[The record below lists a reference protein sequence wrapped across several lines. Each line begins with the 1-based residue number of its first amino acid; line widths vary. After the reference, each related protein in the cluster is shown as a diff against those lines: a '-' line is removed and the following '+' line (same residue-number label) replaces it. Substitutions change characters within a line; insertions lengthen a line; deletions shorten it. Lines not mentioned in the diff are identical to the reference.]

1 MPKNNLE
8 IPYFNQFVLTLSVAV
23 VSFIL
28 FALIGQALS
37 LLIFDVNFFE
47 SNDLMNQL
55 DNPSVVNS
63 LKLVQAFSAFGL
75 FIFPVAVLSLF
86 TKSKPLTSLG
96 FVKTKWIYFPLVF
109 FLLLFSTP
117 ILEILIK
124 CNESLTLPE
133 SWSSLEA
140 IIRDME
146 TTASERS
153 KVFVKATNFSTLLLN
168 VVLVALIPAFGE
180 ELMFRGW
187 LQKLFSNWFK
197 NIHLAIW
204 LSAFLFSL
212 LHFQFFGFLPRM
224 LFGALFGYV
233 FYWSGSLWVP
243 IFGHF
248 LNNASVVV
256 VNYFKPELADNSEIT
271 SLVSVSVSL
280 LFSVTIGYVFWKKRV
295 VKDIT
300 LYKK

>member
-1 MPKNNLE
+1 MPKSNLE
-8 IPYFNQFVLTLSVAV
+8 ISYFNQFILTLSIAV

-37 LLIFDVNFFE
+37 LLIFEVNFFE
-47 SNDLMNQL
+47 GNDLMSQL
-55 DNPSVVNS
+55 DRRGVVNS

-86 TKSKPLTSLG
+86 IKSNPLTSLG
-96 FVKTKWIYFPLVF
+96 FVPTNWIFFPLVF

-124 CNESLTLPE
+124 WNESLTLPE
-133 SWSSLEA
+133 SWSSFEA

-146 TTASERS
+146 TTAAERA
-153 KVFVKATNFSTLLLN
+153 KVFIKSTNFFGLLLN
-168 VVLVALIPAFGE
+168 VVLVALIPALGE

-187 LQKLFSNWFK
+187 LQNLFSNWFK

-233 FYWSGSLWVP
+233 FYWSGSLWIP
-243 IFGHF
+243 ILGHF

-256 VNYFKPELADNSEIT
+256 VNYYFPELVNETEIT
-271 SLVSVSVSL
+271 SVTSIVISL
-280 LFSVTIGYVFWKKRV
+280 LFTTGIFYVFWKKRV
-295 VKDIT
+295 TNNSIQAEI
-300 LYKK
+300 

>member
-1 MPKNNLE
+1 MLKNNLE
-8 IPYFNQFVLTLSVAV
+8 ISYFNQFILTLSVAV
-23 VSFIL
+23 VSLIV
-28 FALIGQALS
+28 FAMMGQALS

-47 SNDLMNQL
+47 GNDLMSQL
-55 DNPSVVNS
+55 DRKGVVSS

-75 FIFPVAVLSLF
+75 FIFPVIVLSLF
-86 TKSKPLTSLG
+86 TKSKPLISLG
-96 FVKTKWIYFPLVF
+96 FVSTNWIFFPLVF

-124 CNESLTLPE
+124 WNESLTLPE
-133 SWSSLEA
+133 SWSSFEA
-140 IIRDME
+140 IVRDME
-146 TTASERS
+146 TTAAERS
-153 KVFVKATNFSTLLLN
+153 KVFVKSTNFSGLLLN

-187 LQKLFSNWFK
+187 LQKLFSNWFR
-197 NIHLAIW
+197 NSHVAVW

-233 FYWSGSLWVP
+233 FYWSGSLWIP

-256 VNYFKPELADNSEIT
+256 VNYFKPELADNTEIT

-295 VKDIT
+295 VKDAMFYET
-300 LYKK
+300 